1 MKPNRVGRGI
11 GVGMRVASGMLRDRA
26 AHTAQTVRQDA
37 PQYAA
42 RGKAAAAGAK
52 RGAKR
57 FGESFWGPFAHV
69 GSVLWLEI
77 TGVFFAIFG
86 LFFIQNAWRLH
97 AAWQSGPQ
105 HERFLMYAAIAI
117 VFLYFSISSFYR
129 ASKKQKRKNQLSQ
142 SSK

>member
-1 MKPNRVGRGI
+1 MEPDRVGRRL

-26 AHTAQTVRQDA
+26 AQTAQTARQDA
-37 PQYAA
+37 PVYAA
-42 RGKAAAAGAK
+42 RGKRAAAGAK

-57 FGESFWGPFAHV
+57 FGESVWGPFAHA

-77 TGVFFAIFG
+77 TGVFFTIFS

-105 HERFLMYAAIAI
+105 HERFLMYAAIAV
-117 VFLYFSISSFYR
+117 VFLYFSVSSFYR
-129 ASKKQKRKNQLSQ
+129 ARRKQQKRSAQQ
-142 SSK
+142 R